1 MALLERPIRD
11 VALDREEHTV
21 RQRTASARKAARTA
35 LVSTAITSVEVV
47 GGTLTGVGVG
57 FVGTGGAWLIGV
69 GLGTVATGAGVGTWL
84 RERAGRSR

>member
-1 MALLERPIRD
+1 MALDNEVDSVRPKG
-11 VALDREEHTV
+11 
-21 RQRTASARKAARTA
+21 ASARRAARTA

-57 FVGTGGAWLIGV
+57 FASTGGAWLIGV